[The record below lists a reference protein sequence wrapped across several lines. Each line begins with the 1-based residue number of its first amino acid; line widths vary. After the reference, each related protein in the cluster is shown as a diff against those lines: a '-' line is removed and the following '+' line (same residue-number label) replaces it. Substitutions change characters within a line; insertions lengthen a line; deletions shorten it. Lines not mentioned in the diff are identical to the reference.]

1 MINIFVKTFPFL
13 FVIFFIYLES
23 APIYFYGNEL
33 VKPLMTF
40 TVIYCW
46 IEHDSEKFRPLW
58 LLFFGL
64 FYDFLKD
71 GLVGVTPL
79 FFLAMYHLKNNN
91 MPIIFFS
98 YLNSVWIKFIVTLFA
113 YFIFLLLINL
123 FFENFTYGI
132 SKNLVSL
139 LVSIMLFPLFYTITK
154 KLSQRFGR
162 LND

>member
-1 MINIFVKTFPFL
+1 
-13 FVIFFIYLES
+13 
-23 APIYFYGNEL
+23 
-33 VKPLMTF
+33 
-40 TVIYCW
+40 
-46 IEHDSEKFRPLW
+46 
-58 LLFFGL
+58 
-64 FYDFLKD
+64 
-71 GLVGVTPL
+71 
-79 FFLAMYHLKNNN
+79 MYHLKNNN

-98 YLNSVWIKFIVTLFA
+98 YLNSVWIKFIVTLLA